1 MDINQ
6 LSRMIEW
13 LDEERRRDKAKIAK
27 LEEQLTQQHNLIEVM
42 TKRLTGVE
50 TDVATQRTAFIP
62 IARDAEI
69 MEALRTE
76 LNQNFEAIEAKRITS
91 EREAERRSEISREL
105 LARPIREL
113 SERLERQ
120 ERTADELAAA
130 RVERDRI
137 AQAIAALTQRVE
149 DIAKRFEEPERRIA
163 FLEEQRRQDARRIS
177 ETQTEL
183 PEMQK
188 QIDGLRPK
196 LDLLESLVLRN
207 EKLILDIQA
216 ADRERRDSSQAF
228 IEQQT
233 LLAQQRD
240 SRLEEF
246 ARTFAAYDDE
256 MRRRIERFETWSE
269 AYRQMKKII
278 EDFDRI
284 GERLERRISEVAEMQ
299 RLSEERFRQEWASWL
314 GDDQKRWKQFTLTN
328 DEQWRTHNKEFE
340 TLRARLAEIT
350 ALFVPVQESIDRMW
364 KFQRAQADLYR
375 ERFGALLAEY
385 DIVSDSK
392 PIRSTQT
399 INGVRST
406 QNMRPVADESS
417 T

>member
-42 TKRLTGVE
+42 TKRLASVE

-62 IARDAEI
+62 IGRDAEI

-149 DIAKRFEEPERRIA
+149 DIAKRFEEPDRRIA

-188 QIDGLRPK
+188 QIDSLRPK

-269 AYRQMKKII
+269 AYRQMKKIV

-299 RLSEERFRQEWASWL
+299 RLSEERFRQEWGSWL

-340 TLRARLAEIT
+340 TLRTRLAEIT
-350 ALFVPVQESIDRMW
+350 ALFVPVQESIDRLW

-406 QNMRPVADESS
+406 QNMRPIADESN